1 MELKR
6 GAYLIDTTYEPNIG
20 DVLSTDD
27 SVYTY
32 TIQKIYKLNRM
43 SYRKNKKYN
52 EQLDKYYLW
61 QKIITRKEIIWE
73 QHKFDRTLFPDTV
86 NTVNVDRINMDYRRY
101 LALYDY
107 KSYCRLFY
115 SRWSRY
121 PDAKIK
127 VKIGDKTI
135 VTLISLNYGNR
146 YSISLNSLI
155 KQNFSYHGNIYTDI
169 ISNTTINLT
178 N

>member
-6 GAYLIDTTYEPNIG
+6 EAYLIDTTYEPNIG
-20 DVLSTDD
+20 DVLSTDE

-32 TIQKIYKLNRM
+32 IIQKVYKLNRM

-61 QKIITRKEIIWE
+61 QKIITRKEIIWA
-73 QHKFDRTLFPDTV
+73 QHKFDRTLFPDTENIV
-86 NTVNVDRINMDYRRY
+86 SMSRADMSYKYY
-101 LALYDY
+101 LTCTNHE
-107 KSYCRLFY
+107 SFCRLYY

-127 VKIGDKTI
+127 VKIGDKI
-135 VTLISLNYGNR
+135 MITLISLNYGYR

-155 KQNFSYHGNIYTDI
+155 KHNFSYHGNIYTDI
-169 ISNTTINLT
+169 ISNTTTNLT